1 MLVHPFVPAYLL
13 LEQKK
18 EEQKLILLW
27 LQDSKLHLYYTQ
39 NSPSSVIQSQSPLAH
54 LMPTPPSLP
63 PLPFASGT

>member
-27 LQDSKLHLYYTQ
+27 LQHSKLHIYC
-39 NSPSSVIQSQSPLAH
+39 I
-54 LMPTPPSLP
+54 
-63 PLPFASGT
+63 